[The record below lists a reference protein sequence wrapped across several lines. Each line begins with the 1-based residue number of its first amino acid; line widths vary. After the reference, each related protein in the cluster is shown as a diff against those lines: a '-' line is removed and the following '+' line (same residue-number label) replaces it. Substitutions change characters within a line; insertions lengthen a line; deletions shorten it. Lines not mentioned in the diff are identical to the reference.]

1 MYEVSCYFVVRHI
14 SYTANHTSNSIPY
27 TSVIALSLF
36 LHKSNFLLRT
46 VYPEFWWKLDDSEPV
61 IYLTFDDG
69 PIPEVTEFVLE
80 QLDKYAAQATFF
92 CIGDNVRKHRDV
104 FFQVI
109 EAGHNIGNHT
119 YSHLNGW
126 KTDDETYLENIQEC
140 QQQMGI
146 ETGLFR
152 PPYGRIKK
160 SQATEVLQSQAVVM
174 WDVLTGD
181 FDTSLPA
188 DVCLRKTIQY
198 TEPGSIVVFHDSWKA
213 WPTMRY
219 VLPRTL
225 AHFTERGYEF
235 RAVPQPIYA

>member
-1 MYEVSCYFVVRHI
+1 MSF
-14 SYTANHTSNSIPY
+14 
-27 TSVIALSLF
+27 F

-46 VYPEFWWKLDDSEPV
+46 VYPECWWKIEDQAEPT

-80 QLDKYAAQATFF
+80 QLDKFAAQATFF
-92 CIGDNVRKHRDV
+92 CIGDNVQKHREILYKV
-104 FFQVI
+104 L
-109 EAGHNIGNHT
+109 ECGHMVGNHT
-119 YSHLNGW
+119 FNHLNGW
-126 KTDDETYLENIQEC
+126 KTNDAVYLENIQKC
-140 QQQMGI
+140 QALLGVD
-146 ETGLFR
+146 TSLFR

-160 SQATEVLQSQAVVM
+160 TQVAEVLENYSIVM

-181 FDTSLPA
+181 FDRSLPA

-198 TEPGSIVVFHDSWKA
+198 TRPGSIVVFHDSLKA

-225 AHFTERGYEF
+225 AYFAARGYSF
-235 RAVPQPIYA
+235 RAVSATHTCRLLNRRQSRPYIAS

>member
-1 MYEVSCYFVVRHI
+1 MSF
-14 SYTANHTSNSIPY
+14 
-27 TSVIALSLF
+27 F

-46 VYPEFWWKLDDSEPV
+46 VYPECWWKVEDSAEPT

-69 PIPEVTEFVLE
+69 PIPDVTEFALE

-104 FFQVI
+104 LYKVL
-109 EAGHNIGNHT
+109 EAGHMVGNHT
-119 YSHLNGW
+119 YNHLNGW
-126 KTDDETYLENIQEC
+126 KTDDQVYLENIQLC
-140 QQQMGI
+140 QQLLGV
-146 ETGLFR
+146 ETSLFR

-160 SQATEVLQSQAVVM
+160 TQVAEVIENYSIVM

-181 FDTSLPA
+181 FDPGLPA

-198 TEPGSIVVFHDSWKA
+198 TKPGSIVVFHDSQKA

-219 VLPRTL
+219 VLPRIL
-225 AHFTERGYEF
+225 AHFTERGYSF
-235 RAVPQPIYA
+235 RAVPQPVYAGY